1 MEYRKHTNRNV
12 DNYTPVEF
20 TLRRNTLDRT
30 HTSTKHDVILS
41 MPCITCDSLN
51 WISVCV
57 GQVIE
62 KRGRKVLVIFGNVT
76 TELRLFLFS
85 FAILNSLALL
95 QRSKADKSIRR
106 RLSTAKFCQTK
117 SIDKVTYQTCQ
128 NFQTCQNESL
138 KCLVNRIA
146 WIRIWLYKPFPSTLP
161 SLQCLRNHNLKE
173 NKSVISRNTNFCWW
187 IYLDLGLRIHNERI
201 SSVYLSKLDHHVTLL
216 SDISLN
222 AHSAHSSHHCK
233 PSLLRF

>member
-20 TLRRNTLDRT
+20 TPRRNTLDRT
-30 HTSTKHDVILS
+30 HTSTKHDVIPS

-51 WISVCV
+51 WISVYV

-76 TELRLFLFS
+76 TELRLFLFY
-85 FAILNSLALL
+85 FAILNSRALL

-117 SIDKVTYQTCQ
+117 SIARSHIKPARMNRSNVLWTGLPDYAFGST
-128 NFQTCQNESL
+128 NHFL
-138 KCLVNRIA
+138 LHCLHCNA
-146 WIRIWLYKPFPSTLP
+146 
-161 SLQCLRNHNLKE
+161 C
-173 NKSVISRNTNFCWW
+173 VIT
-187 IYLDLGLRIHNERI
+187 I
-201 SSVYLSKLDHHVTLL
+201 
-216 SDISLN
+216 
-222 AHSAHSSHHCK
+222 
-233 PSLLRF
+233 

>member
-12 DNYTPVEF
+12 DNYTLVEF
-20 TLRRNTLDRT
+20 TLRRNTLERR
-30 HTSTKHDVILS
+30 HTSTKHDAITP

-51 WISVCV
+51 WITICV

-62 KRGRKVLVIFGNVT
+62 KRGRKVCVIFGNGT

-85 FAILNSLALL
+85 FAILNSRASL

-106 RLSTAKFCQTK
+106 RLSTTKFCQNN

-128 NFQTCQNESL
+128 NSQTCQNESL

-146 WIRIWLYKPFPSTLP
+146 
-161 SLQCLRNHNLKE
+161 
-173 NKSVISRNTNFCWW
+173 
-187 IYLDLGLRIHNERI
+187 
-201 SSVYLSKLDHHVTLL
+201 
-216 SDISLN
+216 
-222 AHSAHSSHHCK
+222 
-233 PSLLRF
+233 